1 MWRILSAVFAAAF
14 CAPAVQSASL
24 DQGENFT
31 EARPVVV
38 RVTQRGGLAFP
49 GGEIDFSASRPGWDP
64 YQLKADWDQSFT
76 DGSRK
81 FEIRGDRGE
90 TLFLGRSVWSQRN
103 DGAVVGRVVIECVSA
118 VEMQCLSVRAEV
130 PVAPPFGLGDGTAAD
145 FDLPISD
152 GRTVRLS
159 LPEPVPYHSQDSRP
173 WFGQW
178 SVRLGGHQGHGSK
191 SGTRKFSPGERLVWD
206 MVLSAPDG
214 LALDLARPLDIAE
227 GENWARL
234 DYKKDI
240 VPGSALDFATMGLQ
254 DAPAGK
260 HGLLKA
266 VGGHFEFEGLP
277 GVEQRFYGANLCFS
291 ANYPDHALADLL
303 VDRFVRFGYNSVR
316 IHHHDGIWKD
326 AIVSRKDEK
335 LKSRKAPQQ
344 SASDLQLSTFQ
355 PFNSSMSSPQRDDD
369 IDRLDYLLSRCFER
383 GIYATTDLYVSRPV
397 TWREI
402 GIERDGEMPRNLY
415 KTYIGCH
422 DGAFSNWC
430 HWAQVFLEHVNPY
443 TGRAYKDEPGLP
455 LISLINEG
463 RLAEGWAAADKA
475 HDPVI
480 CDAWRAFCAT
490 DGAGA
495 ESSAIAETPPQNGP
509 LHDRFD
515 DYLNRR
521 IWERCTAFLRS
532 IGCRALLTNDNS
544 GRRHGEGE
552 ATSPLLDYVDCHSY
566 VDHPVFLEQPWR
578 LPFKCGNSNPVKD
591 GKPGIFYRG
600 WAKGA
605 SKPYALTEW
614 NFSGPGRYRGMGGV
628 LVGALAAEHGWDG
641 LWRFAYSHDRRGIPD
656 GGRGGSLNFDIAE
669 DPLMAASDRAGVL
682 LFLRGDAAPAAVGS
696 APGGAL
702 RLDRGRGS
710 FALIAPR
717 TCGGFAESG
726 RIDAGPL
733 SFEIVEIG
741 GGNHVPTTLWVSS
754 LDGAPLERSSR
765 ILLVHLTDVQGE
777 GARYADESRQILLKW
792 GRGSLVEAGSADVEL
807 RLDGVAGAESPSVF
821 ALNTSGWRV
830 APVPVRVED
839 GVLRFRVSTRGP
851 DGLACQFWEI
861 ASSGPR

>member
-1 MWRILSAVFAAAF
+1 
-14 CAPAVQSASL
+14 
-24 DQGENFT
+24 
-31 EARPVVV
+31 
-38 RVTQRGGLAFP
+38 
-49 GGEIDFSASRPGWDP
+49 
-64 YQLKADWDQSFT
+64 
-76 DGSRK
+76 
-81 FEIRGDRGE
+81 
-90 TLFLGRSVWSQRN
+90 
-103 DGAVVGRVVIECVSA
+103 
-118 VEMQCLSVRAEV
+118 
-130 PVAPPFGLGDGTAAD
+130 
-145 FDLPISD
+145 
-152 GRTVRLS
+152 
-159 LPEPVPYHSQDSRP
+159 
-173 WFGQW
+173 
-178 SVRLGGHQGHGSK
+178 
-191 SGTRKFSPGERLVWD
+191 
-206 MVLSAPDG
+206 
-214 LALDLARPLDIAE
+214 
-227 GENWARL
+227 
-234 DYKKDI
+234 
-240 VPGSALDFATMGLQ
+240 
-254 DAPAGK
+254 
-260 HGLLKA
+260 
-266 VGGHFEFEGLP
+266 
-277 GVEQRFYGANLCFS
+277 
-291 ANYPDHALADLL
+291 
-303 VDRFVRFGYNSVR
+303 
-316 IHHHDGIWKD
+316 
-326 AIVSRKDEK
+326 
-335 LKSRKAPQQ
+335 
-344 SASDLQLSTFQ
+344 
-355 PFNSSMSSPQRDDD
+355 
-369 IDRLDYLLSRCFER
+369 
-383 GIYATTDLYVSRPV
+383 
-397 TWREI
+397 
-402 GIERDGEMPRNLY
+402 MPRNLY

-430 HWAQVFLEHVNPY
+430 HWAQAFLEHVNPY

-490 DGAGA
+490 GGAGA

-532 IGCRALLTNDNS
+532 IGCHALLTNDNS

-552 ATSPLLDYVDCHSY
+552 GTTPLLDYVDCHSY
-566 VDHPVFLEQPWR
+566 VDHPVFLEENWR

-792 GRGSLVEAGSADVEL
+792 GCGSLVEAGSADVEL

-821 ALNTSGWRV
+821 ALNTSGRRV